1 MSKEKKTPRNSHD
14 EDKIK
19 SNIPRPSH
27 CLWRPLRTLWELFDT
42 YYLAIGMILMM
53 AVGTQWPASGNFLSK
68 IYFSQIC
75 LGVCFL
81 LCGLRT
87 TTGELLTAVKS
98 YKAVVWGILT
108 ILLVVPI
115 TGTQITKT
123 IQFATMREDN
133 VTTSQ
138 STVVGNVTAIG
149 PTEFAFALQVF
160 FTVPASM
167 SGGAILSLLAGGN
180 FSLAILLMAITNFAG
195 VFSVAPMLIWMT
207 DLSSGVNVN
216 RFGNIMIVFA
226 LITVLPTIIGKLLR
240 IFNAVAEK
248 IDSCNKGI
256 HYTVI
261 TLFLLSTWPE
271 VSRAQVEEK
280 FNNIV
285 SMNILIIVG
294 YSSIMHIMFLLLNW
308 IAGGF
313 LGLALPVKKSV
324 VILGS
329 HKALSFALKVLRFL
343 STNVG
348 SRRLM
353 SIVCIISY
361 LTLLVLDSIIVCKW
375 ATITEDEKDKDKS
388 AASAKYGTLPQ
399 DSD

>member
-27 CLWRPLRTLWELFDT
+27 CLWRQLRTLWELFDT

-81 LCGLRT
+81 LCGLCT

-167 SGGAILSLLAGGN
+167 SGGAIL
-180 FSLAILLMAITNFAG
+180 
-195 VFSVAPMLIWMT
+195 
-207 DLSSGVNVN
+207 
-216 RFGNIMIVFA
+216 
-226 LITVLPTIIGKLLR
+226 
-240 IFNAVAEK
+240 
-248 IDSCNKGI
+248 
-256 HYTVI
+256 
-261 TLFLLSTWPE
+261 
-271 VSRAQVEEK
+271 VS
-280 FNNIV
+280 
-285 SMNILIIVG
+285 
-294 YSSIMHIMFLLLNW
+294 
-308 IAGGF
+308 
-313 LGLALPVKKSV
+313 
-324 VILGS
+324 
-329 HKALSFALKVLRFL
+329 
-343 STNVG
+343 
-348 SRRLM
+348 
-353 SIVCIISY
+353 
-361 LTLLVLDSIIVCKW
+361 
-375 ATITEDEKDKDKS
+375 
-388 AASAKYGTLPQ
+388 
-399 DSD
+399 